1 MKEQDIQYPPQAIN
15 IIAGIMASKDVGS
28 PNYLKGPQLVNLFQ
42 SLGFPDS
49 YTFVDGRGI
58 QTIDYGEG
66 LSRLAYT
73 IKRLEEI
80 NKSCQ
85 MPNAIKKFLE
95 KVQAPQEAF
104 VSIQEVLQKFNLRS
118 LNQEMNSKGNNTIL
132 TNINGDKLKKNNCE
146 TSNNAKA
153 LTVAQDIPYEDTT
166 EGTTSIEHRKSKME
180 KLVLGEIPSGRPV
193 VFISYSWDSDSH
205 KEWVARLADDLTK
218 SGIYVLLDQYLEDGT
233 MLPAFMDLG
242 IERADKVII
251 VGTEYYKQ
259 KSCYPDTGAAFE
271 GCIIRNQIFQNLG
284 TKKFITC
291 LRSGNFTNSFPLILG
306 GCKGHDFRN
315 EDNYVV
321 ELDNLCR
328 EIWHKPKYQRPSLGD
343 IPDYVKA

>member
-1 MKEQDIQYPPQAIN
+1 
-15 IIAGIMASKDVGS
+15 MASKDVGA

-42 SLGFPDS
+42 SLGFPDN

-80 NKSCQ
+80 NKSYQ

-95 KVQAPQEAF
+95 KVQEPQDAF
-104 VSIQEVLQKFNLRS
+104 ASIQEVLQKFNLPS
-118 LNQEMNSKGNNTIL
+118 LNQKMSSKGNDTIV
-132 TNINGDKLKKNNCE
+132 TNINGDKQKEIDHE
-146 TSNNAKA
+146 TSNKAKA
-153 LTVAQDIPYEDTT
+153 LTVAQNILYEDTT
-166 EGTTSIEHRKSKME
+166 SMEQRKSKME
-180 KLVLGEIPSGRPV
+180 KLVLGEIPFGRPV

-205 KEWVARLADDLTK
+205 KEWVAKLANDLTK
-218 SGIYVLLDQYLEDGT
+218 FGIYVLLDQYLEDGT

-328 EIWHKPKYQRPSLGD
+328 EIWHKPKYQRPPLGD